1 MSGANRLEINGI
13 SKTFGKVKALDNL
26 NLNVPEG
33 QLFGFL
39 GPNGAGKTTTIKIIS
54 GLLKPSSGS
63 VRVCGFDVQKEPLE
77 VKRRIGFIPDQP
89 FLYKKL
95 TGRELL
101 HFIGSLYELKN
112 GLIDERSAE
121 LLTLFGLID
130 VADQLVESYSHGMR
144 QKLVMS
150 AALIHR
156 PELLLV
162 DEPFVGLDPRGAL
175 LVKKIFRKICEQ
187 GVTIFMS
194 THTLGI
200 AEQLCDRIGIIQH
213 GSLLALG
220 TKEELEEKA
229 RLNGSELEEIF
240 LRLTGATDVED
251 IVEILRY

>member
-1 MSGANRLEINGI
+1 MADADRLEIDGI
-13 SKTFGKVKALDNL
+13 SKRFGKVTALDNL
-26 NLNVPEG
+26 KINVPQG

-54 GLLKPSSGS
+54 GLLKPSDGT

-101 HFIGSLYELKN
+101 RFIGSLYELKN
-112 GLIDERSAE
+112 GLIDERSEE

-130 VADQLVESYSHGMR
+130 VADNLVESYSHGMR

-220 TKEELEEKA
+220 TKDELEEKA

-240 LRLTGATDVED
+240 LSLTGATDIED
-251 IVEILRY
+251 IVDILRY